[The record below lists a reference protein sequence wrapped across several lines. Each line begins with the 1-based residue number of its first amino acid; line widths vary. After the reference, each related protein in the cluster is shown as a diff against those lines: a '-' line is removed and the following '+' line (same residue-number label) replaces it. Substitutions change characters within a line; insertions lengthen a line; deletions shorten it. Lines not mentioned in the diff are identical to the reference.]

1 MATDHGS
8 TIPHP
13 LRPLSPDELSKAR
26 DIVVKAQGGDGI
38 VLWFR
43 SAIFEEPK
51 KDDLISFLAAEHEGR
66 VPDLVPP
73 RQVKLL
79 YDVIRDGKAQLTET
93 VVDVDAGAI
102 RSTKAFESRY
112 QTSYTALEFGMFQEA
127 CVSSEM
133 FKSAVEEFILPDNF
147 VITIDPW
154 PYGGPDVD
162 EDVPRYMQGLVYA
175 RDTSKNNIDSNH
187 YSYPLP
193 IIPVMDVATKK
204 LVRVD
209 RLATGGI
216 GDSLYPPP
224 PGGKPKKLFENC
236 GPAEYVP
243 ELLDRPFRTDQKPI
257 NVTQPEGASFKV
269 HGDNLVEWQK
279 WRFRVGFTLRE
290 GAVLH
295 DVCYDNRPIIY
306 RLSFSE
312 MTVPYGDPRPPF
324 QRKQAFDFGD
334 GGIGRAANNLKLGC
348 DCLGAIHYF
357 DAVMADSEGKPD
369 LAKNVIC
376 LHEQD
381 NGIGWKHTNFRTGRA
396 VVTRMR
402 ELVVQFVA
410 TLANYEYVFAYK
422 LDTAGGI
429 SIETRATGIVSVV
442 PIDEG
447 KVSGY
452 GNVVNPGVLAQNH
465 QHIFAV
471 RIDPA
476 VDSYKTGD
484 TAVVIEESHPIPMNP
499 ETNPYG
505 NGYEIRR
512 RRVERAGFEDAE
524 PRLNRVVRL
533 ENATKKNAVSGKN
546 VGYKL
551 VPSATQLLLADDR
564 SVQAARA
571 PFAKHH
577 LWFTGYRDGELW
589 AAGEF
594 TNQSKYEEGGV
605 KAMVERG
612 DWFVDAVDE
621 GQGQGEGVNGTATNG
636 EAREEDDTIET
647 KENGKKSSPVVW
659 SVFGLTHNP
668 RVEDWPVMP
677 VEIHQFHLRP
687 ADFFTSNPA
696 LDVPSTR
703 NESSVLVPCCDVAD
717 KVNGAGV
724 NGTQLSSTCCSS
736 APSLRTDSTVQNN
749 PLSHLQGT
757 GPDVHPKQIP
767 VGGPK
772 EKRRLSATLSNL
784 FSWKKD

>member
-1 MATDHGS
+1 MAIDQGL

-13 LRPLSPDELSKAR
+13 LRPLSADELAKAR
-26 DIVVKAQGGDGI
+26 DQVVKEHGGDGAAFF
-38 VLWFR
+38 FR
-43 SAIFEEPK
+43 SAGVDEPK
-51 KDDLISFLAAEHEGR
+51 KADLISFLAAEHEGR
-66 VPDLVPP
+66 EPEVVPP
-73 RQVKLL
+73 RQLKLL
-79 YDVIRDGKAQLTET
+79 YDIIKDGKAQLTET

-102 RSTKAFESRY
+102 RDTKAFPMRC

-127 CVSSEM
+127 CISSEM
-133 FKSAVEEFILPDNF
+133 FKEALEEFVLPENF
-147 VITIDPW
+147 SITIDPW
-154 PYGGPDVD
+154 PYGGPDPS

-175 RDTSKNNIDSNH
+175 RDSSKNNADSNH
-187 YSYPLP
+187 YSYPMP
-193 IIPVMDVATKK
+193 IIPIMDVATKK
-204 LVRVD
+204 LIRVD
-209 RLATGGI
+209 RLATGGV
-216 GDSLYPPP
+216 GDSLFPPP
-224 PGGKPKKLFENC
+224 SGGKPKNLFEHSN
-236 GPAEYVP
+236 PAEYVP
-243 ELLDRPFRTDQKPI
+243 ELLDRPFRTDLKPI
-257 NVTQPEGASFKV
+257 NVTQPEGASFEV
-269 HGDNLVEWQK
+269 HEDNLVEWQK

-295 DVCYDNRPIIY
+295 DVCYDNRPILY

-324 QRKQAFDFGD
+324 HRKQAFDFGD

-357 DAVMADSEGKPD
+357 DWVMPGSDGNPD
-369 LAKNVIC
+369 LARNVIC

-396 VVTRMR
+396 VVTRLR

-452 GNVVNPGVLAQNH
+452 GNVVSPGVLAQNH

-471 RIDPA
+471 RIDPS
-476 VDSYKTGD
+476 VDSYGEDD
-484 TAVVIEESHPIPMNP
+484 TAVVIEESHPVPMNP
-499 ETNPYG
+499 ETNPHG

-512 RRVERAGFEDAE
+512 RRVERAGFADAE

-533 ENATKKNAVSGKN
+533 ENTSKKNAVSGKN

-551 VPSATQLLLADDR
+551 VPNATQLLLADDN

-571 PFAKHH
+571 PYAKHH
-577 LWFTGYRDGELW
+577 LWFTGYRDDELW

-594 TNQSKYEEGGV
+594 TNQAHHEEGGV
-605 KAMVERG
+605 KTMVERG
-612 DWFVDAVDE
+612 DWFVGDGAK
-621 GQGQGEGVNGTATNG
+621 GVNGMNG
-636 EAREEDDTIET
+636 EVNGEVNGEG
-647 KENGKKSSPVVW
+647 KEMGKKCSPVVW
-659 SVFGLTHNP
+659 NVFGLTHNP

-696 LDVPSTR
+696 LDIPSTR
-703 NESSVLVPCCDVAD
+703 NESSVLVPCCDD
-717 KVNGAGV
+717 KVSGIGGGKGAI
-724 NGTQLSSTCCSS
+724 GTQLSSTCCSS
-736 APSLRTDSTVQNN
+736 ASLRTDSTVQRN
-749 PLSHLQGT
+749 PMSHLQGT
-757 GPDVHPKQIP
+757 GPDVDPKEIP
-767 VGGPK
+767 VQPAK

-784 FSWKKD
+784 FSWKKE

>member
-1 MATDHGS
+1 MAADKVS
-8 TIPHP
+8 AIPHP

-26 DIVVKAQGGDGI
+26 DIVIKAQGGDG
-38 VLWFR
+38 VAFFFR
-43 SAIFEEPK
+43 SAIFNEPK
-51 KDDLISFLAAEHEGR
+51 REELTVFLAAEHEGR
-66 VPDLVPP
+66 VPETIPP
-73 RQVKLL
+73 REVHLL
-79 YDVIRDGKAQLTET
+79 YDVIKDGQAQLHET
-93 VVDVDAGAI
+93 VVDIDAGTI
-102 RSTKAFESRY
+102 PSVKAHELRC
-112 QTSYTALEFGMFQEA
+112 QTSFTALEFGKFQEA

-133 FKSAVEEFILPDNF
+133 FKKALEEFTLPENF

-154 PYGGPDVD
+154 PYGGPDPD
-162 EDVPRYMQGLVYA
+162 EEIPRTMQGLVYA
-175 RDTSKNNIDSNH
+175 RDTSNNNPDSNH
-187 YSYPLP
+187 YAYPLP
-193 IIPVMDVATKK
+193 IIPIMDVATKK

-209 RLATGGI
+209 RLATGGH
-216 GDSLYPPP
+216 GDSLYPAPLSD
-224 PGGKPKKLFENC
+224 KPRKLFETNKS
-236 GPAEYVP
+236 AEYVP
-243 ELLDRPFRTDQKPI
+243 ELLDRPFRTDMKPI
-257 NVTQPEGASFKV
+257 NIIQPEGASFKV
-269 HGDNLVEWQK
+269 HSDNLVEWQK

-295 DVCYDNRPIIY
+295 DVCYDNRPVMY

-324 QRKQAFDFGD
+324 HRKQAFDFGD

-357 DAVMADSEGKPD
+357 DSVMTDPEGKPD

-381 NGIGWKHTNFRTGRA
+381 NGIGWKHTNFRTNRA

-429 SIETRATGIVSVV
+429 TFETRATGIVSVV

-447 KVSGY
+447 KTSGY
-452 GNVVNPGVLAQNH
+452 GNIVNPGVLAQNH

-476 VDSYKTGD
+476 MDSYETD
-484 TAVVIEESHPIPMNP
+484 TAIVLEESHPIPMNP
-499 ETNPYG
+499 ETNPHG

-512 RRVERAGFEDAE
+512 HRVERAGFEDAE
-524 PRLNRVVRL
+524 PRLNRVVRM
-533 ENATKKNAVSGKN
+533 ENPVKKNIISGKN
-546 VGYKL
+546 IGYKL
-551 VPSATQLLLADDR
+551 VPSATQLLLADEK

-577 LWFTGYRDGELW
+577 LWFTGHRDGELW

-594 TNQSKYEEGGV
+594 TNQAHHEEGGV
-605 KAMVERG
+605 KTMVERG
-612 DWFVDAVDE
+612 DWFVE
-621 GQGQGEGVNGTATNG
+621 NEGVNGTATNG
-636 EAREEDDTIET
+636 EANGDDAD
-647 KENGKKSSPVVW
+647 KKGKKSTPVVW

-696 LDVPSTR
+696 LDIPSTK
-703 NESSVLVPCCDVAD
+703 NESSVLVPCYGEKVAE
-717 KVNGAGV
+717 NGA
-724 NGTQLSSTCCSS
+724 NGTTQSSTCCSS
-736 APSLRTDSTVQNN
+736 TPSLRTDSTVQRN
-749 PLSHLQGT
+749 PVSHLQGT
-757 GPDVHPKQIP
+757 GPDIDPKDIP
-767 VGGPK
+767 VK
-772 EKRRLSATLSNL
+772 EKKRLSATLSNL
-784 FSWKKD
+784 LSWKKD

>member
-1 MATDHGS
+1 MTVDKVS

-13 LRPLSPDELSKAR
+13 LRPLSADELSKAR
-26 DIVVKAQGGDGI
+26 EIVVGAENADGSL
-38 VLWFR
+38 VWFR
-43 SAIFEEPK
+43 SAHADEPK
-51 KDDLISFLAAEHEGR
+51 RAELASFLAAEHEGLI
-66 VPDLVPP
+66 PEAIPP
-73 RQVKLL
+73 RQVELL
-79 YDVIRDGKAQLTET
+79 YDVITGGKAQLTESI
-93 VVDVDAGAI
+93 VDIDAGVI
-102 RSTKAFESRY
+102 RSTRTFEQRY
-112 QTSYTALEFGMFQEA
+112 QTSYTAPEFATFQDA

-133 FKSAVEEFILPDNF
+133 FKDALEEFVLPENF
-147 VITIDPW
+147 VVTIDPW
-154 PYGGPDVD
+154 PYGGPDPD
-162 EDVPRYMQGLVYA
+162 ENIPRYMQGLVYA
-175 RDTSKNNIDSNH
+175 RDASKNNIDSNH

-193 IIPVMDVATKK
+193 IIPVMDFATKK
-204 LVRVD
+204 LIRID
-209 RLATGGI
+209 RLATGGS
-216 GDSLYPPP
+216 GDGLYPQPR
-224 PGGKPKKLFENC
+224 GDKPKKLFENC

-243 ELLDRPFRTDQKPI
+243 ELLEQPVRTDQKPI
-257 NVTQPEGASFKV
+257 NVVQPEGASFKV
-269 HGDNLVEWQK
+269 HPDNLVEWQK
-279 WRFRVGFTLRE
+279 WRFRLSFTLRE

-295 DVCYDNRPIIY
+295 DLCYENRPILY

-334 GGIGRAANNLKLGC
+334 GGVGRAANNLKLGC
-348 DCLGAIHYF
+348 DCLGAIYYF
-357 DAVMADSEGKPD
+357 DALLADPQGNPD

-396 VVTRMR
+396 VVTRLR
-402 ELVVQFVA
+402 ELVIQFVA
-410 TLANYEYVFAYK
+410 TLANYEYVFAFK

-429 SIETRATGIVSVV
+429 SVETRATGIVSVV

-447 KVSGY
+447 KTSGY
-452 GNVVNPGVLAQNH
+452 GNIVNPGVLAQNH

-476 VDSYKTGD
+476 VDSYDADD
-484 TAVVIEESHPIPMNP
+484 TNVIIEESHPVPMNP
-499 ETNPYG
+499 ETNPHG

-512 RRVERAGFEDAE
+512 RRVSRAGFEDAE

-533 ENATKKNAVSGKN
+533 ESKSKRNKVSGKN

-551 VPSATQLLLADDR
+551 VPSATQLMLADDR

-594 TNQSKYEEGGV
+594 TNQAHYEEGGV

-612 DWFVDAVDE
+612 DWFGDE
-621 GQGQGEGVNGTATNG
+621 EGEANGTTNG
-636 EAREEDDTIET
+636 ETHT
-647 KENGKKSSPVVW
+647 NGVGGKDKGRKSSPVVW

-687 ADFFTSNPA
+687 ADFFASNPA

-703 NESSVLVPCCDVAD
+703 NESSVLVPCY
-717 KVNGAGV
+717 NGEGP
-724 NGTQLSSTCCSS
+724 NGTHQASGCCSS
-736 APSLRTDSTVQNN
+736 TSLRTDSTTVQRN
-749 PLSHLQGT
+749 PVSHLQGT
-757 GPDVHPKQIP
+757 GPDVDPKQIP
-767 VGGPK
+767 VR

-784 FSWKKD
+784 FNWKKD

>member
-1 MATDHGS
+1 MATDQGS

-38 VLWFR
+38 VLFFR
-43 SAIFEEPK
+43 SAIFNEPK
-51 KDDLISFLAAEHEGR
+51 REDLTVFLAAEHEGR
-66 VPDLVPP
+66 VPETIPP
-73 RQVKLL
+73 REVHLL
-79 YDVIRDGKAQLTET
+79 YDVIKDGKAQLTET
-93 VVDVDAGAI
+93 VVDVDAGSI
-102 RSTKAFESRY
+102 SSTKAFEMRC
-112 QTSYTALEFGMFQEA
+112 QTSFTALEFGMFQEA
-127 CVSSEM
+127 CMSSEM
-133 FKSAVEEFILPDNF
+133 FKSALEEFTLPEHF
-147 VITIDPW
+147 TITIDPW
-154 PYGGPDVD
+154 PYGGPDPD
-162 EDVPRYMQGLVYA
+162 EDIPRTMQGLVYA
-175 RDTSKNNIDSNH
+175 RDASKNNIDSNH
-187 YSYPLP
+187 YAYPLP
-193 IIPVMDVATKK
+193 IIPIMDVATKE

-209 RLATGGI
+209 RLATGGSS
-216 GDSLYPPP
+216 DSLYPPP
-224 PGGKPKKLFENC
+224 PASKPKKLLEVN
-236 GPAEYVP
+236 GSAEYVP
-243 ELLDRPFRTDQKPI
+243 ELLDRPFRTDLKPI
-257 NVTQPEGASFKV
+257 NITQPEGASFKV

-295 DVCYDNRPIIY
+295 DVCYDNRPIMY

-324 QRKQAFDFGD
+324 HRKQAFDFGD

-357 DAVMADSEGKPD
+357 DSVMADPEGKPD

-381 NGIGWKHTNFRTGRA
+381 NGIGWKHTNFRTNRA

-429 SIETRATGIVSVV
+429 TFETRATGIVSVV

-447 KVSGY
+447 KTSGY
-452 GNVVNPGVLAQNH
+452 GNIVNPGVLAQNH

-476 VDSYKTGD
+476 VDSYETD

-524 PRLNRVVRL
+524 PRLNRVVRM
-533 ENATKKNAVSGKN
+533 ENPAKKNSISGKN

-551 VPSATQLLLADDR
+551 VPSATQLLLADEK

-577 LWFTGYRDGELW
+577 LWFTGHRDGELW

-594 TNQSKYEEGGV
+594 TNQAHHEEGGV
-605 KAMVERG
+605 KTMVERG
-612 DWFVDAVDE
+612 DWFVE
-621 GQGQGEGVNGTATNG
+621 GEAVNGTATNG
-636 EAREEDDTIET
+636 ETHEEDAAVEED
-647 KENGKKSSPVVW
+647 KKGKKSTPVVW

-696 LDVPSTR
+696 LDIPSTR
-703 NESSVLVPCCDVAD
+703 NESSVLVPCHGEKVAE
-717 KVNGAGV
+717 NGTNGV
-724 NGTQLSSTCCSS
+724 NGTNQSSTCCSS
-736 APSLRTDSTVQNN
+736 TPSLRTDSTVQRN
-749 PLSHLQGT
+749 PVSHLQGT
-757 GPDVHPKQIP
+757 GPDVDPKDIP
-767 VGGPK
+767 IRAPK

-784 FSWKKD
+784 LSWKKD